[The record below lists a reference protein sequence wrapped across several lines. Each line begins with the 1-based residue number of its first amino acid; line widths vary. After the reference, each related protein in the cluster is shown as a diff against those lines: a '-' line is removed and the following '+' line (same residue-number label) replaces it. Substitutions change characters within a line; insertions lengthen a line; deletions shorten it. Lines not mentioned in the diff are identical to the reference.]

1 METKKEPTT
10 WFLWR
15 KLEDN
20 YNKLYTIHLE
30 AQLFSYVLLSIFCL
44 TDLSKYPIC
53 EFIGKVL
60 FVVSFLIILSPL
72 NKTFYKVAKFTNGI
86 FESALEILSLGAVIV
101 QGILPAAI
109 EKRNFFFTVLLI
121 WIVFYFLMRAY
132 RTYQLLGLY
141 RLIAFSLAGIGLL
154 ELFTG
159 HDEIVYQVVSVVGLA
174 LSVPAIDE
182 TLNEHLLRDL

>member
-101 QGILPAAI
+101 PQ
-109 EKRNFFFTVLLI
+109 
-121 WIVFYFLMRAY
+121 YFA
-132 RTYQLLGLY
+132 
-141 RLIAFSLAGIGLL
+141 SC
-154 ELFTG
+154 
-159 HDEIVYQVVSVVGLA
+159 
-174 LSVPAIDE
+174 
-182 TLNEHLLRDL
+182 N